1 MVLLTQSSTFIIGDV
16 ARLLGYI
23 MNGLFKLT
31 ELIGIQ
37 NIGLCIILFTV
48 VIKLL
53 MLPLTVKQMRFS
65 KLSAVMNPE
74 LQAIQAKYKGKSD
87 NDSMLKM
94 QEETKAVYAKY
105 GTSPTGGCL
114 QMFIQLPILFALYKV
129 IQNIP
134 AYVPSVKQLFMNI
147 IDGPNGITSVDNYAQ
162 ILADNFTGKSTTFNF
177 TTTNGIVDALNVF
190 SADQWAQLKELF
202 PQAVDLIN
210 TNLPQIDSMN
220 NFFGINLASNPGV
233 AFPAILIPVLAALTQ
248 WLSLKMASGQN
259 QQAQT
264 DENNTMAATM
274 QSMNVMMPIMSGI
287 IALSL
292 PAALGLYWIS
302 QAVCQIVQQFFIN
315 RYFDKMDMEEL
326 IKKNLEKANK
336 KREKQGLPPN
346 TISSKAL
353 VNARNIN
360 NPERQ
365 AHLEQVK
372 QENLEKAKEE
382 IKKATAYYN
391 KEGGNKS
398 IAERAN
404 MVAKFNEKNK

>member
-1 MVLLTQSSTFIIGDV
+1 
-16 ARLLGYI
+16 

>member
-1 MVLLTQSSTFIIGDV
+1 
-16 ARLLGYI
+16 
-23 MNGLFKLT
+23 
-31 ELIGIQ
+31 
-37 NIGLCIILFTV
+37 
-48 VIKLL
+48 
-53 MLPLTVKQMRFS
+53 
-65 KLSAVMNPE
+65 
-74 LQAIQAKYKGKSD
+74 
-87 NDSMLKM
+87 
-94 QEETKAVYAKY
+94 
-105 GTSPTGGCL
+105 
-114 QMFIQLPILFALYKV
+114 
-129 IQNIP
+129 
-134 AYVPSVKQLFMNI
+134 MNI

>member
-1 MVLLTQSSTFIIGDV
+1 
-16 ARLLGYI
+16 
-23 MNGLFKLT
+23 
-31 ELIGIQ
+31 
-37 NIGLCIILFTV
+37 
-48 VIKLL
+48 
-53 MLPLTVKQMRFS
+53 
-65 KLSAVMNPE
+65 
-74 LQAIQAKYKGKSD
+74 
-87 NDSMLKM
+87 
-94 QEETKAVYAKY
+94 
-105 GTSPTGGCL
+105 
-114 QMFIQLPILFALYKV
+114 MFIQLPILFALYKV